1 MGLLHSSIP
10 KQLKRHMS
18 RDFEKLVPTD
28 FLQSRVFREAITHRS
43 ADGENYERLEYLG
56 DAVLDLVIA
65 EYLFFAFPSSKEGD
79 LSRIRS
85 YLVREE
91 TLAEIANEI
100 DLGKLVILGQCELK
114 SGGQYRDTLLADA
127 LEAVI
132 GALYV
137 HRDINAAK
145 QFILRLYKSRIHSLP
160 APDELKDPKS
170 QLQELLQSRNIALAD
185 YRLVNVEGASHAQ
198 SFKSLCEIKALN
210 INTTAWG
217 SSKRKA
223 EQASARKA
231 LAEIQCLDD
240 SKSKDGVTKTF

>member
-1 MGLLHSSIP
+1 MLHSSIP
-10 KQLKRHMS
+10 EQLKRQMS
-18 RDFEKLVPTD
+18 RDFEQLVPPD
-28 FLQSRVFREAITHRS
+28 FLESRVFREAITHRS
-43 ADGENYERLEYLG
+43 VGGENYERLEYLG

-65 EYLFFAFPSSKEGD
+65 EYLYFTFPKSREGD

-100 DLGKLVILGQCELK
+100 NLGKLVILGQCELK
-114 SGGQYRDTLLADA
+114 SGGQHRNTILADA
-127 LEAVI
+127 LEAII
-132 GALYV
+132 GAIYV
-137 HRDINAAK
+137 CKDINAAK
-145 QFILRLYKSRIHSLP
+145 EFILRLYKSRIRSLP
-160 APDELKDPKS
+160 SPNELKDPKS

-231 LAEIQCLDD
+231 LAAIQCLDT
-240 SKSKDGVTKTF
+240 SKSKNGITKTL